1 MRAAVRD
8 RYGPPEV
15 VRVVEV
21 GKPAVKDRD
30 VLVRVHATTVNR
42 TDCGLRAAKPWI
54 YRLFLGLRR
63 PRRTVLGTE
72 FAGEVEAVGDGVT
85 TFKVG
90 DRVFGFSGTTFGAH
104 AEFLVMPEE
113 GSMMAT
119 IPEGL
124 TFEEA
129 APGSEGSH
137 YALSSIRAA
146 KVRRG
151 QDVLVY
157 GATGAIGSA
166 AVQLLKQLGATVTA
180 VCATDQLDLVKGL
193 GADRVID
200 YTAEDFTGDGH
211 RYDMVLDAVGKSSF
225 GRCKR
230 LLKPRGVYLSSDLG
244 PLSQNPLLALVT
256 PLGRG
261 RRVRFP
267 IPRSDPGVMARLKE
281 LIESGAFRPVVDRRY
296 PLDQIVE
303 AYRYVETGRKVGN
316 VVISVRPPR

>member
-8 RYGPPEV
+8 RYGPLEV

-21 GKPAVKDRD
+21 NRPAVRDRD

-72 FAGEVEAVGDGVT
+72 FAGEVVAVGDGVT

-104 AEFLVMPEE
+104 AEFLVVSE
-113 GSMMAT
+113 GGLMVA

-137 YALSSIRAA
+137 DALSSIRAA
-146 KVRRG
+146 RVRRG

-166 AVQLLKQLGATVTA
+166 AVQLLKQLGATSRLPARRATRVPYRRVNHGTERSATVTA
-180 VCATDQLDLVKGL
+180 
-193 GADRVID
+193 I
-200 YTAEDFTGDGH
+200 
-211 RYDMVLDAVGKSSF
+211 
-225 GRCKR
+225 R
-230 LLKPRGVYLSSDLG
+230 LLAV
-244 PLSQNPLLALVT
+244 
-256 PLGRG
+256 
-261 RRVRFP
+261 
-267 IPRSDPGVMARLKE
+267 PRSSSINASRE
-281 LIESGAFRPVVDRRY
+281 YA
-296 PLDQIVE
+296 
-303 AYRYVETGRKVGN
+303 
-316 VVISVRPPR
+316 